1 MNAIITLQEYLGK
14 GKTFVVPEYQR
25 GYVWGKKRVGEEKDS
40 VTNLM
45 EDLISHFF
53 NNKNADVFLQG
64 ITVAEKGKEI
74 ILIDGQQRTTF
85 LFLLLKCLGSKQNFK
100 IEYKIRKA
108 SQEYLEALMD
118 NDADIKNPDEDS
130 NDEQYQDI
138 SFFKKTLRIIKS
150 KLKDEL
156 KDNTEDFKKFL
167 LKHVRFLYINV
178 PEDQAIKIFTMM
190 NGSKAQMR
198 TEEIIKA
205 EILRLASL
213 NDDSKIDDAKEW
225 EYNMLRSRYAREWDK
240 WLHWWNRKDVQDMY
254 GCSNPMGLLISSY
267 LQQKK
272 GKIFTFE
279 NFKEKCLTNA
289 TAKEARTTFDGLRR
303 LQKRFEDAFDNPE
316 THNRIGAIL
325 NIFESNDRHKF
336 INYYFVQDNRN
347 NLKEYYMLAFLGM
360 SHDDILKKDPDKVS
374 EKYTETWDALSD
386 NFLYLNNNKDIA
398 YRFLLR
404 LNVDEDIKQGRK
416 FNFEIWGNRN
426 RSLEHIF
433 PKSKVLHKNGDKVL
447 DTEEN
452 EVQQP
457 EPKDCIFREDIK
469 ATINNGTF
477 ATTEHGI
484 GNLVLLY
491 KDENS
496 SFNDSDFAV
505 KKKKFFSPRV
515 EKPFKS
521 RHLLH
526 TICVFAEQEKWD
538 GESIAK
544 NQHEI
549 LEKFKSDYQPIIKN
563 I

>member
-1 MNAIITLQEYLGK
+1 MNAIITLQEYLKK

-45 EDLISHFF
+45 EDLISHF
-53 NNKNADVFLQG
+53 NKNADVFLQG
-64 ITVAEKGKEI
+64 ITVAEKEKEI

-85 LFLLLKCLGSKQNFK
+85 LFLLLICLNSKENFK
-100 IEYKIRKA
+100 IEYNIRKA

-118 NDADIKNPDEDS
+118 NDDDIKENSDE
-130 NDEQYQDI
+130 EYQDI
-138 SFFKKTLRIIKS
+138 FFFKKTLRIVKS
-150 KLKDEL
+150 ELQEVKDIEVF
-156 KDNTEDFKKFL
+156 KDFL
-167 LKHVRFLYINV
+167 LGHVRFLYINV

-190 NGSKAQMR
+190 NDSKAQML

-316 THNRIGAIL
+316 THNLIGAIL

-386 NFLYLNNNKDIA
+386 NFLYLNNKDIA

-416 FNFEIWGNRN
+416 FNFEIWKNN

-433 PKSKVLHKNGDKVL
+433 PRSKVLHKNGDKVL
-447 DTEEN
+447 DTEEK
-452 EVQQP
+452 EVQQS
-457 EPKDCIFREDIK
+457 ELKGRIFREDIK
-469 ATINNGTF
+469 ATITNGTF

-549 LEKFKSDYQPIIKN
+549 LEKLKSDYQKYINPNEKQD
-563 I
+563 

>member
-1 MNAIITLQEYLGK
+1 MNAIITLQEYLKK

-64 ITVAEKGKEI
+64 ITVAEKEKEI

-118 NDADIKNPDEDS
+118 NDVDIKNPDEDS

-167 LKHVRFLYINV
+167 LGHVRFLYINV

-190 NGSKAQMR
+190 NGSKAQML

-267 LQQKK
+267 LQQKN
-272 GKIFTFE
+272 GNIFTFD
-279 NFKEKCLTNA
+279 NFKEKCLKNA
-289 TAKEARTTFDGLRR
+289 TAKEARMTFDGLRR

-316 THNRIGAIL
+316 IHNRIGAIL
-325 NIFESNDRHKF
+325 NIFKSDDRHKF

-386 NFLYLNNNKDIA
+386 NFLYLNNKEIA

-416 FNFEIWGNRN
+416 FNFEIWENRN

-433 PKSKVLHKNGDKVL
+433 PKSKVVHKNGDKVL
-447 DTEEN
+447 DTEEK

-457 EPKDCIFREDIK
+457 VYEDCIYREDIK
-469 ATINNGTF
+469 YNAF

-496 SFNDSDFAV
+496 SFNDSGFAE

-549 LEKFKSDYQPIIKN
+549 LEKLKSDYQKYINPNEKQD
-563 I
+563 

>member
-1 MNAIITLQEYLGK
+1 MNAIITLQEYLKK

-45 EDLISHFF
+45 EDLISHF
-53 NNKNADVFLQG
+53 NKNADVFLQG
-64 ITVAEKGKEI
+64 ITVAEKEKEI

-85 LFLLLKCLGSKQNFK
+85 LFLLLICLNSKENFK
-100 IEYKIRKA
+100 IEYNIRKA

-118 NDADIKNPDEDS
+118 NDDDIKENSDE
-130 NDEQYQDI
+130 EYQDI
-138 SFFKKTLRIIKS
+138 FFFKKTLRIVKS
-150 KLKDEL
+150 ELQEVKDIEVF
-156 KDNTEDFKKFL
+156 KDFL
-167 LKHVRFLYINV
+167 LGHVQFLYINV

-190 NGSKAQMR
+190 NGSKAQML

-347 NLKEYYMLAFLGM
+347 SLKEYYMLAFLGM

-386 NFLYLNNNKDIA
+386 NFLYLNNKEIA

-416 FNFEIWGNRN
+416 FNFEIWENRN

-433 PKSKVLHKNGDKVL
+433 PKSKVVHKNGDKVL
-447 DTEEN
+447 DTEEK

-457 EPKDCIFREDIK
+457 VYEDCIYREDIK
-469 ATINNGTF
+469 YNAFT
-477 ATTEHGI
+477 TTEHGI

-549 LEKFKSDYQPIIKN
+549 LEKLKSDYQKYINPNEKQD
-563 I
+563 

>member
-45 EDLISHFF
+45 EDLISYF
-53 NNKNADVFLQG
+53 NKNADVFLQG
-64 ITVAEKGKEI
+64 ITVAEKEKEI

-85 LFLLLKCLGSKQNFK
+85 LFLLLICLNSKENLK
-100 IEYKIRKA
+100 IEYNIRKA
-108 SQEYLEALMD
+108 SQEYLKALMD
-118 NDADIKNPDEDS
+118 NDDDIKENSDE
-130 NDEQYQDI
+130 EYQDI
-138 SFFKKTLRIIKS
+138 FFFKRTLGIIKS
-150 KLKDEL
+150 QLQEQEVTDTEKFKD
-156 KDNTEDFKKFL
+156 FL
-167 LKHVRFLYINV
+167 LEKVRYIYIKI

-190 NGSKAQMR
+190 NGSKAQML

-267 LQQKK
+267 LQQKN
-272 GKIFTFE
+272 GNIFTFK
-279 NFKEKCLTNA
+279 NFKEECLTNA

-316 THNRIGAIL
+316 IHNRIGAIL
-325 NIFESNDRHKF
+325 NIFKSDDRHKF

-386 NFLYLNNNKDIA
+386 NFLYLNNKEIA

-416 FNFEIWGNRN
+416 FNFEIWENRN

-433 PKSKVLHKNGDKVL
+433 PKSKVVHKNGDKVL
-447 DTEEN
+447 DTEEK

-457 EPKDCIFREDIK
+457 VYEDCIYREDIK
-469 ATINNGTF
+469 YNAF

-496 SFNDSDFAV
+496 SFNDSGFAE

-526 TICVFAEQEKWD
+526 TSCVFAEQEKWD

-549 LEKFKSDYQPIIKN
+549 LEKLKSDYQKYINPNEKQD
-563 I
+563 